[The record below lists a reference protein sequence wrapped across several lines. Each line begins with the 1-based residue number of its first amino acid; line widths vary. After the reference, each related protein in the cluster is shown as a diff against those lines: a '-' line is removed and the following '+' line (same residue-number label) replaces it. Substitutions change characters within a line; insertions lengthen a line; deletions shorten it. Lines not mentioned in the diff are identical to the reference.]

1 MYGEVLAPAD
11 GYVTVDFL
19 KGQVTNGV
27 VSSCLA
33 SAIARYRDGLADPCS
48 KHRASPDAFTELTPH
63 VFRSTTRCERFGPRA
78 AQP

>member
-1 MYGEVLAPAD
+1 MYGEVRARAD

-33 SAIARYRDGLADPCS
+33 TAIARWRRPAGFVAPIKSGLRDI
-48 KHRASPDAFTELTPH
+48 E
-63 VFRSTTRCERFGPRA
+63 
-78 AQP
+78 